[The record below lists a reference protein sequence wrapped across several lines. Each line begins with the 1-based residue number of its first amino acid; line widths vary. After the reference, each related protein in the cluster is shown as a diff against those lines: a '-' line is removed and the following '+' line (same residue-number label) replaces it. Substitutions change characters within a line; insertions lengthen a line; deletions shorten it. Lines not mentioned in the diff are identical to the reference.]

1 MTRRKSHAFDL
12 ETVGR
17 YNIETYYR
25 KNTKKNR
32 LWIISVKTANCL
44 CNALILNSHRM
55 LARSQSSVG
64 KFEIIGHLQQMVHD
78 THEFY
83 SKIINEIWHLSVLL
97 LRLPLKTHIWSYCLM
112 KRVEQCYFKALKT
125 GFVENKGQSGPLS
138 ADSNTQGKCQLS
150 VKILAVCQLSVN
162 PIQTLIFTQP
172 KGNVCFWS
180 KSELKDQQKRVDK
193 LNFSDKILHPSQKQ
207 SDLQLLIYDVNST
220 LEFSSYRISMA
231 RQRFDVPVS
240 FPVYFCQRG
249 SGREMAM
256 V

>member
-25 KNTKKNR
+25 KNTKKIR

-44 CNALILNSHRM
+44 CNALILSSHRM

-112 KRVEQCYFKALKT
+112 KRVGQCYFEALKT

-138 ADSNTQGKCQLS
+138 ADSKTQGKCQLS
-150 VKILAVCQLSVN
+150 VKFSAICQLSVN
-162 PIQTLIFTQP
+162 PIQTLLFVYWFSLYFSFT
-172 KGNVCFWS
+172 GLF
-180 KSELKDQQKRVDK
+180 
-193 LNFSDKILHPSQKQ
+193 LN
-207 SDLQLLIYDVNST
+207 
-220 LEFSSYRISMA
+220 
-231 RQRFDVPVS
+231 
-240 FPVYFCQRG
+240 
-249 SGREMAM
+249 
-256 V
+256 